1 MMKSKQFLKNS
12 VKPGLRKI
20 CLVLTLILGC
30 TSSTIPTYS
39 KEKIESII
47 QDLCKNEHNL
57 DVKAKLAGET
67 LWVYLPVEDIFTK
80 SEKPDTTTEIFKIEK
95 INNEFKEG
103 SFRLEYKI
111 ENIPPQEQ
119 KNYYQI
125 NKAVSENMGRV
136 WRIIR
141 RATFS
146 MEHSKS
152 GEPKFY
158 GVVTA
163 DIKNAFEIITLVYY
177 LDLKKISYG
186 LISYDEYYHRTIQN
200 TNIQPEITGDR
211 DGLHFEYKD
220 ISMRDF
226 ILGQITQRIKLKFQK
241 PELDKNADVDKEILK
256 IVTYT
261 IKIYDFKDFNTLELN
276 NLFTNN
282 RIILNKAA
290 VLAGA
295 ND

>member
-1 MMKSKQFLKNS
+1 MMKLKQFLRNS
-12 VKPGLRKI
+12 VKPGLLKI
-20 CLVLTLILGC
+20 CLALTLICGC
-30 TSSTIPTYS
+30 TSSTVPTYS

-47 QDLCKNEHNL
+47 QELCKTEYNL
-57 DVKAKLAGET
+57 GVKAKLIDDT
-67 LWVYLPVEDIFTK
+67 LWVYLPVEDIFK
-80 SEKPDTTTEIFKIEK
+80 QSEKPDITTEIFKIEEMK
-95 INNEFKEG
+95 NEFKEDT
-103 SFRLEYKI
+103 FRLEYKI
-111 ENIPPQEQ
+111 QNIPPAEQ

-125 NKAVSENMGRV
+125 NKDVSEDMGSV

-141 RATFS
+141 RVTFS
-146 MEHSKS
+146 MEHSKN

-158 GVVTA
+158 AVVTA

-200 TNIQPEITGDR
+200 TNITPEISGDK
-211 DGLHFEYKD
+211 DGLHFQYKN

-226 ILGQITQRIKLKFQK
+226 VLEQITQRIKLKFQK

-256 IVTYT
+256 IVANTVKT
-261 IKIYDFKDFNTLELN
+261 YDFKDFNTLELN

-282 RIILNKAA
+282 RIILNKTA
-290 VLAGA
+290 VLAS
-295 ND
+295 D